1 MWGAE
6 QEPVQGT
13 TGTTGQEQEQ
23 EQEPKHATRDDVLEQ
38 LREVRELR
46 KKLDGTGHYV
56 LLPTEA
62 LTLRAEAY
70 YNQYVEDVA
79 RLLVASGVTDTET
92 VEQVI
97 QDYCYTLM
105 GFYDLVALPLDK
117 QTEVMNAVKPWKLYF
132 TERYGL
138 NLLFGMYFYN
148 VRTARDY
155 ITNFKLATG
164 DVKKTTIHREN
175 GEKWEEQ
182 ELLTVPVEE
191 QKANY
196 LSRTIYRI
204 ASGTAPMLAGAY
216 RWIGRNKIKNDNG
229 ELLDIVEPSD
239 FSGVE
244 PELSNRYLAYVEAGA
259 GIDYYVNYYYI
270 AKYALHATPDELKDI
285 DFPPI
290 YVTFERAQEYA
301 ERIGSQRY
309 ENLQRRASEVERLIS
324 AETVE
329 ETERAKQEITAVPA
343 EPNETIRI
351 PENIAL
357 LGSRD
362 VYASVNGTQITE
374 QGVIPISKVIAI
386 YGQRRGE
393 LPANVTPYTV
403 EKTILGLNMLQRFNH
418 EPPVNGWFTYQTN
431 RTEFSRLCG
440 YDIANAEEK
449 TALMHC
455 LLILR
460 DLYVIVWKPKGR
472 VAIQLL
478 VIPEI
483 GVSGELKG
491 RFKLQVNAEALRG
504 HQNFITLSQYDE
516 IRKKAKGQAQSHFN
530 SQLLAKGQ
538 KEENALLSEVFGY
551 EEMIMEATGHT
562 GDERVNPEAVRNVK
576 EFIRKN
582 KPAQRKKL
590 QKWFEEY
597 TQSGILETYS
607 RTKNARGEY
616 VYKWKR
622 ANVPKEQG
630 LTTEEPDE
638 QGEQANG

>member
-1 MWGAE
+1 MEEQGKLFDTV
-6 QEPVQGT
+6 QEPQ
-13 TGTTGQEQEQ
+13 
-23 EQEPKHATRDDVLEQ
+23 QEPQNDARNTAFEQ

-46 KKLDGTGHYV
+46 KQLEGTGRYI
-56 LLPTEA
+56 LLPTE
-62 LTLRAEAY
+62 TLLLRSEAY
-70 YNQYVEDVA
+70 YYQYVEDVT

-92 VEQVI
+92 VERVI

-117 QTEVMNAVKPWKLYF
+117 QTEVLNAVKPWRLYL

-138 NLLFGMYFYN
+138 NLLFGIYFYN
-148 VRTARDY
+148 VRTTNDY

-164 DVKKTTIHREN
+164 DVKQTTKHADGTEETELFKTT
-175 GEKWEEQ
+175 
-182 ELLTVPVEE
+182 VEE
-191 QKANY
+191 QKSNY
-196 LSRTIYRI
+196 LRRIIYRI

-216 RWIGRNKIKNDNG
+216 RWIGRNKIKNDKG
-229 ELLDIVEPSD
+229 EPLDIVEPSD
-239 FSGVE
+239 FSGLE
-244 PELSNRYLAYVEAGA
+244 PELSNKYLAFIEAGA

-270 AKYALHATPDELKDI
+270 AKYALHATPDELKEI
-285 DFPPI
+285 EFPPL
-290 YVTFERAQEYA
+290 YGTFERAQEYA
-301 ERIGSQRY
+301 ERIGTQRY
-309 ENLQRRASEVERLIS
+309 ENLQRKAGDVEKLID
-324 AETVE
+324 AETAE
-329 ETERAKQEITAVPA
+329 ETERAKQEIKKEPA
-343 EPNETIRI
+343 EPQETIRI

-374 QGVIPISKVIAI
+374 QGVIPISKVISI
-386 YGQRRGE
+386 YGERKKD
-393 LPANVTPYTV
+393 LPANVTPLTV

-431 RTEFSRLCG
+431 ITEFSRLCG

-449 TALMHC
+449 AALMHC

-460 DLYVIVWKPKGR
+460 DLYVVVWKPKGR

-491 RFKLQVNAEALRG
+491 QFKLQVNAEALKG
-504 HQNFITLSQYDE
+504 HQNYITLTQYDE
-516 IRKKAKGQAQSHFN
+516 IRKKTKGQAQHHFN
-530 SQLLAKGQ
+530 AQLIAKGQ
-538 KEENALLSEVFGY
+538 KEENALLNEVFGY
-551 EEMIMEATGHT
+551 DTMIFEATGHT
-562 GDERVNPEAVRNVK
+562 GDERTNPEAVRNVK

-597 TQSGILETYS
+597 TQNGILETYS

-622 ANVPKEQG
+622 ANIPKEQG

-638 QGEQANG
+638 Q

>member
-13 TGTTGQEQEQ
+13 TGTTEQ

-46 KKLDGTGHYV
+46 KQLDGTGHYV

-70 YNQYVEDVA
+70 YYQYVEDVT
-79 RLLVASGVTDTET
+79 RLLVSSGVTDTDTVET
-92 VEQVI
+92 VI
-97 QDYCYTLM
+97 HDYCYTLM
-105 GFYDLVALPLDK
+105 GFYDLINLPLDK

-259 GIDYYVNYYYI
+259 GIDYFVNYYYI

-309 ENLQRRASEVERLIS
+309 ENLQRRASDVEKMID
-324 AETVE
+324 ADTVE
-329 ETERAKQEITAVPA
+329 EREKAREEITAVD
-343 EPNETIRI
+343 EPDETIRI

-362 VYASVNGTQITE
+362 VYASINGTQITE

-431 RTEFSRLCG
+431 ITEFSRLCG
-440 YDIANAEEK
+440 YDNSNLEER

-478 VIPEI
+478 QVPEI

-491 RFKLQVNAEALRG
+491 QFKLQVNAEALRG
-504 HQNFITLSQYDE
+504 HQNFITLSQYDD

-530 SQLLAKGQ
+530 SQLIAKGQ
-538 KEENALLSEVFGY
+538 KEETALVIEVFGY
-551 EEMIMEATGHT
+551 DTMQTEALG
-562 GDERVNPEAVRNVK
+562 NPESERNVK
-576 EFIRKN
+576 EYIRKH
-582 KPAQRKKL
+582 KDRDKKKIA
-590 QKWFEEY
+590 KWFEEY
-597 TQSGILETYS
+597 KQRGWLEDYS
-607 RTKNARGEY
+607 RTKNTRGEY
-616 VYKWKR
+616 VYKWR
-622 ANVPKEQG
+622 RGNVPKPQDGAEQ
-630 LTTEEPDE
+630 EPDE
-638 QGEQANG
+638 Q